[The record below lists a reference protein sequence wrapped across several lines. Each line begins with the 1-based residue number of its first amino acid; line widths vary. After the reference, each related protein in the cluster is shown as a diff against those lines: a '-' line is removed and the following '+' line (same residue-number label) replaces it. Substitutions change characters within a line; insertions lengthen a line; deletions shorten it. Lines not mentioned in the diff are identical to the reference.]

1 MMNPG
6 HLRSDR
12 AAFRLGRAFRGLLIL
27 ALLLLAG
34 CETLNSRLARN
45 QGLLQTLPAQH
56 QALIQQGRIEVG
68 FTPTEVYL
76 AWGAPSRKAITKN
89 AGGSSETWYYTATQ
103 SETFYQEERYY
114 DWEYG
119 VWRRFERP
127 FSRYREYLTQE
138 AVFTNG
144 TLSSFTL
151 YPSAAPFPNNRSR
164 P

>member
-1 MMNPG
+1 MNPG
-6 HLRSDR
+6 HARSDSN
-12 AAFRLGRAFRGLLIL
+12 AIRLTRTFYGLLLL

-45 QGLLQTLPAQH
+45 QGVLRTLPAQH

-89 AGGSSETWYYTATQ
+89 AGGDSETWYYTATQ

-127 FSRYREYLTQE
+127 ISRYREYLTQE

-151 YPSAAPFPNNRSR
+151 YPTAEPFRNAPSR